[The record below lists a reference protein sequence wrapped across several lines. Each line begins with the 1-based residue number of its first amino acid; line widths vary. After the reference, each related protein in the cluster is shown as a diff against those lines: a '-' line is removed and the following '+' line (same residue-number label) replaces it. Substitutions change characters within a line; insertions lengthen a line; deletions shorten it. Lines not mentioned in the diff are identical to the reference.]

1 MATFVISRLTIREAQ
16 RRRLLWVA
24 LIMGV
29 AFLLVFGIAFHFIQ
43 LDIERY
49 PTVEDRSSAIFVSTL
64 LLTAGLYA
72 VNLLVNVV
80 AVLVSV
86 TTLSGEIESHT
97 IDAIVTKPIPRWQ
110 VVIGKWLAFAALVL
124 VYLALLVGGLML
136 IVYLRTGF
144 YFDNIGRG
152 VVMMALAALLVLTV
166 SIAGGTRLSTLANGV
181 LAFMLFGLAFLGGLV
196 EQVGALLRNQA
207 AVNVGIISSII
218 MPADSL
224 WKKAVSYFQSGQAS
238 NNPFELGPFAAITE
252 PSTLMVVY
260 AVGYLIALL
269 AFALWS
275 FSRRDL

>member
-1 MATFVISRLTIREAQ
+1 MAAIFVIARLTIREAQ

-24 LIMGV
+24 LFMGV

-43 LDIERY
+43 RDIERQ
-49 PTVEDRSSAIFVSTL
+49 VVASEDLSFVSLL

-72 VNLLVNVV
+72 ANLMTNVV

-110 VVIGKWLAFAALVL
+110 VVLGKWLGFAGLVL
-124 VYLALLVGGLML
+124 TYMLFLAGGLML
-136 IVYLRTGF
+136 IVYLRSGF
-144 YFDNIGRG
+144 SMDNIGRG
-152 VVMMALAALLVLTV
+152 VAMMALAALLVLTV
-166 SIAGGTRLSTLANGV
+166 SIAGGTRLSTIANGV

-196 EQVGALLRNQA
+196 EQVGALIRNTA
-207 AVNVGIISSII
+207 AVNVGIVSSLI

-224 WKKAVSYFQSGQAS
+224 WKKATAYFQPSDVS
-238 NNPFELGPFAAITE
+238 NPFELGPFAAITE
-252 PSTLMVVY
+252 PSSLMVGYSV
-260 AVGYLIALL
+260 VYLIVLL
-269 AFALWS
+269 LFGLWS

>member
-1 MATFVISRLTIREAQ
+1 MATFVIARLTIREAQ

-29 AFLLVFGIAFHFIQ
+29 AFLLVFGIGFHFIQ

-49 PTVEDRSSAIFVSTL
+49 PTVEDQSSAGFVSAL

-86 TTLSGEIESHT
+86 ATLSGEIESHT

-110 VVIGKWLAFAALVL
+110 VVVGKWLAFAVLVL
-124 VYLALLVGGLML
+124 AYLALLVGGLML

-152 VVMMALAALLVLTV
+152 VLLMALAALVVLTV
-166 SIAGGTRLSTLANGV
+166 SIAGGTRLSTIANGV

-224 WKKAVSYFQSGQAS
+224 WKKATVYFQPREM

-252 PSTLMVVY
+252 PSTFMVAY
-260 AVGYLIALL
+260 AVAYLIALL
-269 AFALWS
+269 VMALWS

>member
-1 MATFVISRLTIREAQ
+1 MAAIFVIARLTIREAQ

-24 LIMGV
+24 LFMGV

-43 LDIERY
+43 RDIERQ
-49 PTVEDRSSAIFVSTL
+49 VVASEDLTFVSLL

-72 VNLLVNVV
+72 ANLMTNVV

-110 VVIGKWLAFAALVL
+110 VVLGKWLGFAGLVL
-124 VYLALLVGGLML
+124 TYMLFLAGGLML
-136 IVYLRTGF
+136 IVYLRSGF
-144 YFDNIGRG
+144 SMDNIGRG
-152 VVMMALAALLVLTV
+152 VAMMALAALLVLTV
-166 SIAGGTRLSTLANGV
+166 SIAGGTRLSTIANGV

-196 EQVGALLRNQA
+196 EQVGALIRNTA
-207 AVNVGIISSII
+207 AVNVGIVSSLI

-224 WKKAVSYFQSGQAS
+224 WKKATAYFQPSDVS
-238 NNPFELGPFAAITE
+238 NPFELGPFAAITE
-252 PSTLMVVY
+252 PSSLMVGYSV
-260 AVGYLIALL
+260 VYLIVLL
-269 AFALWS
+269 LFGLWS